1 MALPILPLL
10 VGAAAVYALNRLTS
24 KLAAQP
30 AIAGPFVR
38 QRLQALRSRPL
49 PPELAV
55 PTPRPDVWGENGYL
69 SQPRYQVLYKPLLL
83 QGHATWGLVY
93 QYEST
98 HDGEGP
104 DTVAS
109 YAWLDARGEL
119 QTRRLKESYDGMHAA
134 LSQGKGDIILDMD
147 AHLEADKVILV
158 LHDLASGQHIL
169 YEALHAAPARGT

>member
-1 MALPILPLL
+1 MALPLLPLL
-10 VGAAAVYALNRLTS
+10 AGAAVLYVVKRMSSTGEP
-24 KLAAQP
+24 KP
-30 AIAGPFVR
+30 ATAGPLVLR
-38 QRLQALRSRPL
+38 RLQELRSRPL

-55 PTPRPDVWGENGYL
+55 PAPRPDVWGENGYL
-69 SQPRYQVLYKPLLL
+69 SQPRYQSLYKPLLL

-134 LSQGKGDIILDMD
+134 LSQGRGDIILDMD
-147 AHLEADKVILV
+147 ARLEADKVILI
-158 LHDLASGQHIL
+158 LHDLASGQHII
-169 YEALHAAPARGT
+169 YEALHAAPTRGT

>member
-1 MALPILPLL
+1 MAFPLLPLL
-10 VGAAAVYALNRLTS
+10 AGAAVVYMVSRLSS
-24 KLAAQP
+24 KLEQEP
-30 AIAGPFVR
+30 AIAGPLVR
-38 QRLQALRSRPL
+38 RRLQELRRRPL

-69 SQPRYQVLYKPLLL
+69 AQPRYQALYKPLLRE
-83 QGHATWGLVY
+83 GHATWGLVY
-93 QYEST
+93 HYEST

-119 QTRRLKESYDGMHAA
+119 QTRRLKERYDGMHAA

-147 AHLEADKVILV
+147 AHLEADKVILI
-158 LHDLASGQHIL
+158 LHDLASGQHII
-169 YEALHAAPARGT
+169 YEALHAAPKKGT